1 MMTTRIVGTGAY
13 VPEQIA
19 TNDDLARIVETNDE
33 WIRSRTGIGERRIAT
48 TETNSYMA
56 AQAAK
61 QALDQAGIAPE
72 DVDLILLATSSP
84 DYCFPNGACEI
95 QEQIGAVNAAGYD
108 ISAACTGFV
117 FALNTAHAFIQAGIY
132 RTALVVGADVL
143 SKLLDWTDRGTC
155 VLFGDGAG
163 AVVVQAADRG
173 VIGVKMHSD
182 GTKGG
187 VLTSKIT
194 CTMHTG
200 THCDA
205 PRHVMEYEFDGRRAR
220 YTHEMPIDAYTG
232 EAVVL
237 KLDVEPWTLI
247 TDKHLDE
254 ACKKCGID
262 PASLKGKVLCLN
274 TGMHRLFDDSK
285 AYYHY
290 SIGTGI
296 DAGKWFVKHGVKCV
310 AMDSQALD
318 HPLHT
323 AMGNNGMTRMNLL
336 GATGKPITEEYKE
349 LFGEEAYAEFDKFEY
364 IRIHGQAAYDE
375 KFGELEDLGVW
386 GTWEPCHKEML
397 GHGIVGV
404 ENLGGDLDKIKP
416 GKVFNF
422 FCFPLRWY
430 MGDGAMSRCVAF
442 IDEDDVDASVPD
454 RTYKYGGTGYA
465 DESGHGDSG
474 LEYMRKLFNRN
485 K

>member
-132 RTALVVGADVL
+132 RTALVIGSDVL

-187 VLTSKIT
+187 VLTCGARTNGNFLLGKKPELGYMTMDGQEVFKFAVKKVPEIIKELLEENRTSLEEIRYFAIHQANYRIIESVAKRLKADISKFP
-194 CTMHTG
+194 
-200 THCDA
+200 A
-205 PRHVMEYEFDGRRAR
+205 NMEHYGN
-220 YTHEMPIDAYTG
+220 TSGGSIP
-232 EAVVL
+232 L
-237 KLDVEPWTLI
+237 L
-247 TDKHLDE
+247 LDE
-254 ACKKCGID
+254 MNR
-262 PASLKGKVLCLN
+262 KGMLAPGDKIVLS
-274 TGMHRLFDDSK
+274 GF
-285 AYYHY
+285 
-290 SIGTGI
+290 G
-296 DAGKWFVKHGVKCV
+296 AGLTW
-310 AMDSQALD
+310 
-318 HPLHT
+318 
-323 AMGNNGMTRMNLL
+323 
-336 GATGKPITEEYKE
+336 GAT
-349 LFGEEAYAEFDKFEY
+349 L
-364 IRIHGQAAYDE
+364 
-375 KFGELEDLGVW
+375 
-386 GTWEPCHKEML
+386 
-397 GHGIVGV
+397 V
-404 ENLGGDLDKIKP
+404 E
-416 GKVFNF
+416 
-422 FCFPLRWY
+422 W
-430 MGDGAMSRCVAF
+430 
-442 IDEDDVDASVPD
+442 
-454 RTYKYGGTGYA
+454 
-465 DESGHGDSG
+465 
-474 LEYMRKLFNRN
+474 
-485 K
+485 

>member
-132 RTALVVGADVL
+132 RTALVIGSDVL

-187 VLTSKIT
+187 VLTCGSRTNGNFLLGKKPELGYMTMDGQEVFKFAVKKVPEIIKELLEENRTSLEEIRYCVLHQANYRIIESVAKRLKADISKFP
-194 CTMHTG
+194 
-200 THCDA
+200 A
-205 PRHVMEYEFDGRRAR
+205 NMER
-220 YTHEMPIDAYTG
+220 YGNTSGGSIP
-232 EAVVL
+232 L
-237 KLDVEPWTLI
+237 L
-247 TDKHLDE
+247 LDE
-254 ACKKCGID
+254 MNR
-262 PASLKGKVLCLN
+262 KGMLAPGDKIVLS
-274 TGMHRLFDDSK
+274 GF
-285 AYYHY
+285 
-290 SIGTGI
+290 G
-296 DAGKWFVKHGVKCV
+296 AGLTW
-310 AMDSQALD
+310 
-318 HPLHT
+318 
-323 AMGNNGMTRMNLL
+323 
-336 GATGKPITEEYKE
+336 GAT
-349 LFGEEAYAEFDKFEY
+349 L
-364 IRIHGQAAYDE
+364 
-375 KFGELEDLGVW
+375 
-386 GTWEPCHKEML
+386 
-397 GHGIVGV
+397 V
-404 ENLGGDLDKIKP
+404 E
-416 GKVFNF
+416 
-422 FCFPLRWY
+422 W
-430 MGDGAMSRCVAF
+430 
-442 IDEDDVDASVPD
+442 
-454 RTYKYGGTGYA
+454 
-465 DESGHGDSG
+465 
-474 LEYMRKLFNRN
+474 
-485 K
+485 

>member
-72 DVDLILLATSSP
+72 DVDLIMLATSSP

-132 RTALVVGADVL
+132 RTALVIGSDVL

-187 VLTSKIT
+187 VLTCGARTNGNFLLGKKPELGYMTMDGQEVFKFAVKKVPEIIKELLEENRTSLEEIRYFVLHQANYRIIESVAKRLKADISKFP
-194 CTMHTG
+194 
-200 THCDA
+200 A
-205 PRHVMEYEFDGRRAR
+205 NMEHYGN
-220 YTHEMPIDAYTG
+220 TSGGSIP
-232 EAVVL
+232 L
-237 KLDVEPWTLI
+237 L
-247 TDKHLDE
+247 LDE
-254 ACKKCGID
+254 MNR
-262 PASLKGKVLCLN
+262 KGMLAPGDKIVLS
-274 TGMHRLFDDSK
+274 GF
-285 AYYHY
+285 
-290 SIGTGI
+290 G
-296 DAGKWFVKHGVKCV
+296 AGLTW
-310 AMDSQALD
+310 
-318 HPLHT
+318 
-323 AMGNNGMTRMNLL
+323 
-336 GATGKPITEEYKE
+336 GAT
-349 LFGEEAYAEFDKFEY
+349 L
-364 IRIHGQAAYDE
+364 
-375 KFGELEDLGVW
+375 
-386 GTWEPCHKEML
+386 
-397 GHGIVGV
+397 V
-404 ENLGGDLDKIKP
+404 E
-416 GKVFNF
+416 
-422 FCFPLRWY
+422 W
-430 MGDGAMSRCVAF
+430 
-442 IDEDDVDASVPD
+442 
-454 RTYKYGGTGYA
+454 
-465 DESGHGDSG
+465 
-474 LEYMRKLFNRN
+474 
-485 K
+485 